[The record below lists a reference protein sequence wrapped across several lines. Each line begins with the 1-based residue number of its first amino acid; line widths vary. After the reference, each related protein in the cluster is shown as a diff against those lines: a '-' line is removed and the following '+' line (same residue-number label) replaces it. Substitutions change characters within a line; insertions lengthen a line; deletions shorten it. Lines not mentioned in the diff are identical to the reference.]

1 MNWNRYKYIAHR
13 GLYDR
18 IDTPENS
25 MKAFENAINK
35 NYAIELD
42 LNISKDGYLVVFHDD
57 SLKRMTGLKASIT
70 SLELA
75 EIKRQKLLGSDNVIP
90 TLEDVLML
98 VNGKV
103 PLMIEVKTNEKYKE
117 LLSKLMIMLEKY
129 KGEYIIE
136 SFDPR
141 VIYWLK
147 KKYPNVIRGQ
157 IAGRRITD
165 IKSKVLRWLLGIMAF
180 NVFTKPDFISYIH
193 TQIDDKFYNKQKKR
207 GRKVA
212 AWTLRE
218 NNELERIKDCCDMFI
233 FEKEDT
239 IKKDKL

>member
-25 MKAFENAINK
+25 IKAFKNAIEK
-35 NYAIELD
+35 GYAIELD
-42 LNISKDGYLVVFHDD
+42 LNMSKDGYLIVFHDEN
-57 SLKRMTGLKASIT
+57 LKRMTGLKASIT
-70 SLELA
+70 SLELS
-75 EIKRQKLLGSDNVIP
+75 EIKKQKLLGSDNVIP
-90 TLEDVLML
+90 TFEDVLLL
-98 VNGKV
+98 VNGRV
-103 PLMIEVKTNEKYKE
+103 PLMIEVKTNERYKE

-129 KGEYIIE
+129 KGEYVIE

-147 KKYPNVIRGQ
+147 KKYPDVVRGQ
-157 IAGRRITD
+157 IAGRKIID

-180 NVFTKPDFISYIH
+180 NPFTKPDFISYLY
-193 TQIDDKFYNKQKKR
+193 TQIDEKFYNKQKKK

-212 AWTLRE
+212 VWTLRDNDE
-218 NNELERIKDCCDMFI
+218 YEKIKDYCDMVI
-233 FEKEDT
+233 FENEDT
-239 IKKDKL
+239 IKKDKF

>member
-25 MKAFENAINK
+25 IKAFKNAIEK
-35 NYAIELD
+35 GYAIELD
-42 LNISKDGYLVVFHDD
+42 LNMSKDGYLIVFHDEN
-57 SLKRMTGLKASIT
+57 LKRMTGLKASIT
-70 SLELA
+70 SLELS
-75 EIKRQKLLGSDNVIP
+75 EIKKQKLLGSDNVIP
-90 TLEDVLML
+90 TFEDVLLL
-98 VNGKV
+98 VNGRV
-103 PLMIEVKTNEKYKE
+103 PLMIEVKTNERYKE

-129 KGEYIIE
+129 KGEYVIE

-147 KKYPNVIRGQ
+147 KKYPDVVRGQ
-157 IAGRRITD
+157 IAGRKIID

-180 NVFTKPDFISYIH
+180 NLFTKPDFISYLY
-193 TQIDDKFYNKQKKR
+193 TQIDEKFYNKQKKK

-212 AWTLRE
+212 VWTLRDNDE
-218 NNELERIKDCCDMFI
+218 YEKIKDYCDMVI
-233 FEKEDT
+233 FENEDT
-239 IKKDKL
+239 IKKDKF